1 MQHPDVPHDDA
12 WCAWHPAELASHLS
26 GVSRPWCVVGG
37 WALDLWHGH
46 QTREHEDLEFTVLR
60 SDLPAFR
67 QALAGME
74 FHTAGDGIVKHLAAQ
89 SAPPAEISQIWCL
102 DVEQRCWLVDMM
114 IEEGSQDLWVYKRNP
129 AIAVPRTEIVATT
142 PAGIPY
148 LKPAAILLFKAKYQR
163 PKDEV
168 DFTNALP
175 KLQQSERAWLRACL
189 DLCHQGHRWTE
200 RL

>member
-1 MQHPDVPHDDA
+1 MQHPDTPDHDA
-12 WCAWHPAELASHLS
+12 WCAWHPAELARRLT
-26 GVSRPWCVVGG
+26 GVSLRWCVVGG

-46 QTREHEDLEFTVLR
+46 QTREHEDLEFTALR

-67 QALAGME
+67 RALAGME
-74 FHTAGDGIVKHLAAQ
+74 FHTAGDGIVKKLPAQ

-102 DVEQRCWLVDMM
+102 DVEQRCWRVDMM
-114 IEEGSQDLWVYKRNP
+114 IEEGSPDLWVYKRNP
-129 AIAVPRTEIVATT
+129 AIAVPRTGIVAST
-142 PAGIPY
+142 PAGISY
-148 LKPAAILLFKAKYQR
+148 LKPAAILLFRAKYLR

-168 DFTNALP
+168 DFANALP

-189 DLCHQGHRWTE
+189 DLCHQGHRWAD